1 MEVSGAVDAENRDI
15 YMSKFNG
22 QRHQQWDL
30 IYAKDWKGE
39 PTKGEWNHQYGLIVD
54 TDFHII
60 SMLGTGRYLDYF
72 DSQKNLVIK
81 MQNAR
86 KSQKWYFHQPSRTVR
101 SRNNNQSLNIHNSGK
116 SNHMITYSTNS
127 RWW

>member
-1 MEVSGAVDAENRDI
+1 
-15 YMSKFNG
+15 
-22 QRHQQWDL
+22 
-30 IYAKDWKGE
+30 
-39 PTKGEWNHQYGLIVD
+39 
-54 TDFHII
+54 
-60 SMLGTGRYLDYF
+60 MLGTGRYLDYF